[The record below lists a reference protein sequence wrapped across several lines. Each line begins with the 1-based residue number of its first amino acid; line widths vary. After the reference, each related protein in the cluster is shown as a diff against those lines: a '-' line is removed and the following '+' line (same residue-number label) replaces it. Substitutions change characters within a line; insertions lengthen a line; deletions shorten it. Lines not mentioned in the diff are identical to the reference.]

1 VLQTAVVGRVRA
13 AVGNDAVMFALEHE
27 PVFTLGR
34 RADRGN
40 ILVSDGILS
49 ERGIEVR
56 QTDRGGDVTYHGPGQ
71 LVCYPVFPI
80 GRLRI
85 ALKRFV
91 ACIEESVCATL
102 CRFGI
107 RAGRVEGR
115 VGVWLTEGACE
126 KKSITVRRKICSIG
140 MHVTGGVTYHGLAL
154 NVSCDLSPFKL
165 MNPCGLQDVE
175 MVSMEGVLGRSVS
188 CGEVLPVLAD
198 ELAVLTGMS
207 GVRSE
212 TCATPESR
220 LKLLE
225 GCPRG

>member
-1 VLQTAVVGRVRA
+1 ML
-13 AVGNDAVMFALEHE
+13 ALEHE

-34 RADRGN
+34 RADCGN
-40 ILVSDGILS
+40 ILVPEGVLA
-49 ERGIEVR
+49 ERGIQVR

-85 ALKRFV
+85 GLKRFV
-91 ACIEESVCATL
+91 GCIEESVCATL
-102 CRFGI
+102 GRFGL
-107 RAGRVEGR
+107 RAERIEGL
-115 VGVWLTEGACE
+115 VGVWIPGSACE
-126 KKSITVRRKICSIG
+126 KKSITVRRKVCSIG

-175 MVSMEGVLGRSVS
+175 MVSMQGVLGRDVS

-198 ELAVLTGMS
+198 ELAALTGMS

-212 TCATPESR
+212 TCTTAESR
-220 LKLLE
+220 LKILE
-225 GCPRG
+225 GCLPG